1 MKIMEKKNYIAPT
14 MRNLVC
20 ESEDVIA
27 DSRFDYDSTNP
38 DAPKSL
44 TPTDTEYN
52 GEFGSRSY
60 GLWDEE

>member
-1 MKIMEKKNYIAPT
+1 
-14 MRNLVC
+14 
-20 ESEDVIA
+20 VIA